1 MPEPVYV
8 DGSYD
13 SILLSD
19 NLTTEN
25 FSFGARGLA
34 AIIRGRRIGFE
45 VDPAKV
51 LLYSKDSVEFS
62 L

>member
-34 AIIRGRRIGFE
+34 SIIRDRGIGFE